1 METTS
6 QSAREYESGSG
17 ARASRREWIGL
28 GVIALPCMIYSMDL
42 TVLFLAVPSLTADL
56 NPSSTQLLWISDI
69 YGFMVAGALIPMG
82 TLGDRIGR
90 RKLLL
95 LGAALFAAA
104 SVLAAFAPTAETLI
118 ATRALLGLA
127 GATVAPSTL
136 SLIRNMFPNPEQRTF
151 AIGMWVTAYSVGA
164 VVAPLLGG
172 LLLEFFWW
180 GSVFLLAVPVM
191 LLLVVVGPKLLP
203 EYKDPNPGP
212 VDIISAAM
220 SLTAVLA
227 VIYGLKRVAV
237 EGVTAVSLASVL
249 AGVAVGVLFVRRQ
262 HRLEHPFLDLRL
274 FRVPAFSAA
283 LGTYMASVFILF
295 GVSLLIAQY
304 LQLVLGL
311 SPMRAGAW
319 TLPSAAGFILGSMTA
334 PALVR
339 RVKPAYI
346 MGGALLISAVGFVLL
361 TQLSATSGLY
371 HVVIGTVIMSI
382 AIAPVVTLATDLV
395 VGAAPPDKGGAA
407 SAISETGA
415 EVRGAGN
422 IAGVGANATAVYRAY
437 MTDAGPTTGTSE
449 ALDAARQTLGGAI
462 MAARE
467 IGGSGGDALLASA
480 RTAYVRAVAITT
492 TICAVLAA
500 ITGIVSATVLRG
512 ERARSGHEPA
522 GVCRRP
528 PQARRAHDLSP
539 GACVAH
545 GSNRPGDSTYR
556 CACVM
561 PISEVK

>member
-1 METTS
+1 METTGQPATQFTS
-6 QSAREYESGSG
+6 DSAP
-17 ARASRREWIGL
+17 RATRREWIGL

-42 TVLFLAVPSLTADL
+42 TVLFLAIPSLTADL

-95 LGAALFAAA
+95 MGAALFAIA
-104 SVLAAFAPTAETLI
+104 SVLGAFAPTAELLI
-118 ATRALLGLA
+118 AARALLGLA

-136 SLIRNMFPNPEQRTF
+136 SLIRTMFPNPEQRTF

-191 LLLVVVGPKLLP
+191 LLLLIVGPKLLP

-212 VDIISAAM
+212 VDVTSAAM
-220 SLTAVLA
+220 SLAAVLA
-227 VIYGLKRVAV
+227 VIYGLKRMAV
-237 EGVTAVSLASVL
+237 EGVTVAATAAVLGGIA
-249 AGVAVGVLFVRRQ
+249 VAVAFVRRQ
-262 HRLEHPFLDLRL
+262 HRLEHAFIDLRL

-283 LGTYMASVFILF
+283 LGTYMSSVFIFF

-319 TLPSAAGFILGSMTA
+319 SLPSAAGFIVGSMTA

-346 MGGALLISAVGFVLL
+346 MGAALLISALGFVVL
-361 TQLSATSGLY
+361 TQLSAASGVWP
-371 HVVIGTVIMSI
+371 VVTGTVIMSI
-382 AIAPVVTLATDLV
+382 AIAPVVTLATDFV
-395 VGAAPPDKGGAA
+395 VGAAPPERAGAA
-407 SAISETGA
+407 SAISETSAEFGGA
-415 EVRGAGN
+415 LS
-422 IAGVGANATAVYRAY
+422 IAVLGSIATAVYRAL
-437 MTDAGPTTGTSE
+437 MIDADPSSIPAD

-462 MAARE
+462 TAAQQVGGTAGAQLLDAAR
-467 IGGSGGDALLASA
+467 D
-480 RTAYVRAVAITT
+480 AYVRSVSVTT

-500 ITGIVSATVLRG
+500 ITGVLSAIVLRD
-512 ERARSGHEPA
+512 ERARNGQEAAA
-522 GVCRRP
+522 G
-528 PQARRAHDLSP
+528 
-539 GACVAH
+539 
-545 GSNRPGDSTYR
+545 
-556 CACVM
+556 
-561 PISEVK
+561 

>member
-1 METTS
+1 MIAPGAIIFAPIPQVPSGAPRQPMETAGQPDTRYVTE
-6 QSAREYESGSG
+6 A
-17 ARASRREWIGL
+17 APRATRREWIGL
-28 GVIALPCMIYSMDL
+28 GVIALPCVIYSMDL

-95 LGAALFAAA
+95 MGAALFAAA
-104 SVLAAFAPTAETLI
+104 SMLAAFAPTAETLI

-136 SLIRNMFPNPEQRTF
+136 SLIRNMFPNPDQRTF

-191 LLLVVVGPKLLP
+191 VLLLVVGPKLLP
-203 EYKDPNPGP
+203 EYKDPHPGP
-212 VDIISAAM
+212 VDITSAAM

-227 VIYGLKRVAV
+227 IIYGLKRMAV
-237 EGVTAVSLASVL
+237 EGITPVAIAAVLGGA
-249 AGVAVGVLFVRRQ
+249 AVAVLFVRRQ

-319 TLPSAAGFILGSMTA
+319 TLPSALGFIVGSMAA

-346 MGGALLISAVGFVLL
+346 MGSALLISALGFVLL
-361 TQLSATSGLY
+361 TRLSATSGLWL
-371 HVVIGTVIMSI
+371 VVAGMLIMSV
-382 AIAPVVTLATDLV
+382 AIAPVVTLATDFV
-395 VGAAPPDKGGAA
+395 VGAAPPEKAGAA
-407 SAISETGA
+407 SAISETSAEFGGA
-415 EVRGAGN
+415 LS
-422 IAGVGANATAVYRAY
+422 IAVLGSIATAVYRAF
-437 MTDAGPTTGTSE
+437 MADAGPSTVAPE
-449 ALDAARQTLGGAI
+449 ALDAARQTIGGAI
-462 MAARE
+462 ATAQDM
-467 IGGSGGDALLASA
+467 GGPVGEALLASA
-480 RTAYVRAVAITT
+480 REAYVRAVSVTT

-500 ITGIVSATVLRG
+500 ITGIVSAFVLRN
-512 ERARSGHEPA
+512 EQARSGQTHT
-522 GVCRRP
+522 G
-528 PQARRAHDLSP
+528 
-539 GACVAH
+539 
-545 GSNRPGDSTYR
+545 
-556 CACVM
+556 
-561 PISEVK
+561 

>member
-1 METTS
+1 METTAQPS
-6 QSAREYESGSG
+6 IEPVPEPPP
-17 ARASRREWIGL
+17 RATRREWIGL

-42 TVLFLAVPSLTADL
+42 TVLFLAVPSLSADL
-56 NPSSTQLLWISDI
+56 NPSAAQLLWISDI

-90 RKLLL
+90 RRLLL
-95 LGAALFAAA
+95 MGAVLFAIA
-104 SVLAAFAPTAETLI
+104 SILAAFAPTAELLI
-118 ATRALLGLA
+118 ASRALLGLA

-136 SLIRNMFPNPEQRTF
+136 SLIRVMFPNPEQRTF

-191 LLLVVVGPKLLP
+191 LLLLVIGPKLLP
-203 EYKDPNPGP
+203 EYRDPNPGP

-227 VIYGLKRVAV
+227 VIYGLKRMAV
-237 EGVTAVSLASVL
+237 EGLTAIAL
-249 AGVAVGVLFVRRQ
+249 VAVLSGIAVAVLFARRQ
-262 HRLEHPFLDLRL
+262 HRLAHPFLDLRL

-319 TLPSAAGFILGSMTA
+319 SLPSAAGFIVGSMTA

-346 MGGALLISAVGFVLL
+346 MGGALLISAAGFIVLSRL
-361 TQLSATSGLY
+361 QTTSGIAL
-371 HVVIGTVIMSI
+371 VVIGTVVMSI
-382 AIAPVVTLATDLV
+382 AIAPVVTLATDFV
-395 VGAAPPDKGGAA
+395 VGAAPAERAGAA
-407 SAISETGA
+407 SAISETSAEFGGA
-415 EVRGAGN
+415 LS
-422 IAGVGANATAVYRAY
+422 IAVLGSIATVVYRAF
-437 MTDAGPTTGTSE
+437 MADAGP
-449 ALDAARQTLGGAI
+449 ANVAPDVLDSARQTLGGAVVS
-462 MAARE
+462 ARE
-467 IGGSGGDALLASA
+467 LGGSAGSALLSTA
-480 RTAYVRAVAITT
+480 REGYVRALSVTT

-500 ITGIVSATVLRG
+500 ITGVASAIALRG
-512 ERARSGHEPA
+512 EGTRGGDPA
-522 GVCRRP
+522 AAG
-528 PQARRAHDLSP
+528 
-539 GACVAH
+539 
-545 GSNRPGDSTYR
+545 
-556 CACVM
+556 
-561 PISEVK
+561 

>member
-1 METTS
+1 METTGPAAMQDVS
-6 QSAREYESGSG
+6 ELAP
-17 ARASRREWIGL
+17 RATRREWIGL
-28 GVIALPCMIYSMDL
+28 GIIALPCMIYSMDL

-95 LGAALFAAA
+95 MGAALFAAA
-104 SVLAAFAPTAETLI
+104 SVLAAFAPTAEMLI
-118 ATRALLGLA
+118 ATRALLGIA

-191 LLLVVVGPKLLP
+191 LLLLVVGPKLLP
-203 EYKDPNPGP
+203 EFKDPNPGP
-212 VDIISAAM
+212 VDFTSAAM

-237 EGVTAVSLASVL
+237 EGVTPVAVATVL
-249 AGVAVGVLFVRRQ
+249 GGIAVGVVFVRRQ
-262 HRLEHPFLDLRL
+262 HGLAHPFLDLRL

-319 TLPSAAGFILGSMTA
+319 TLPSAAGFIVGSMTA

-346 MGGALLISAVGFVLL
+346 MGGALLISAMGFVLL
-361 TQLSATSGLY
+361 TQLSATSGLWI
-371 HVVIGTVIMSI
+371 VVVGTVTMSI
-382 AIAPVVTLATDLV
+382 AIAPVVTLATDFV
-395 VGAAPPDKGGAA
+395 VGAAPPERAGAA
-407 SAISETGA
+407 SAISETSAEFGGA
-415 EVRGAGN
+415 LS
-422 IAGVGANATAVYRAY
+422 IAVLGSIATAGYRAF
-437 MTDAGPTTGTSE
+437 MIDAGPTTVAPE
-449 ALDAARQTLGGAI
+449 ALDAARETLGGAI
-462 MAARE
+462 VAAQAL
-467 IGGSGGDALLASA
+467 GGSAGDALLASA
-480 RTAYVRAVAITT
+480 REAYVRAVSITT

-500 ITGIVSATVLRG
+500 ITGVVSAIALRD
-512 ERARSGHEPA
+512 ERARTGEEHA
-522 GVCRRP
+522 
-528 PQARRAHDLSP
+528 A
-539 GACVAH
+539 
-545 GSNRPGDSTYR
+545 T
-556 CACVM
+556 
-561 PISEVK
+561 